1 MNSFYINFLEN
12 NFKIFCFLSVF
23 FLHWLTDLKSNS
35 FLPSFFLP
43 NHQQLH
49 FRYFITFIC
58 CTCFSLYFPLPKNL
72 INQNPG
78 FVFFS
83 HLLHYTH
90 WRKWKKSPLTTA
102 LPYSIIIIL
111 NFPHHFLLR
120 KDLQWT
126 MKVIKTIFSFSYN
139 NFITLHCNILS
150 SIQPTIKKSGNN
162 NRERQ
167 LINTQYFVS

>member
-1 MNSFYINFLEN
+1 MFSIRFLSSLINW
-12 NFKIFCFLSVF
+12 FKIKL
-23 FLHWLTDLKSNS
+23 
-35 FLPSFFLP
+35 LPSFILLTKSPATSSKIFHYFHLLYMFFSLFSAAKKSNKSKSRLCFL
-43 NHQQLH
+43 LT
-49 FRYFITFIC
+49 FIT
-58 CTCFSLYFPLPKNL
+58 
-72 INQNPG
+72 
-78 FVFFS
+78 
-83 HLLHYTH
+83 LHYTH